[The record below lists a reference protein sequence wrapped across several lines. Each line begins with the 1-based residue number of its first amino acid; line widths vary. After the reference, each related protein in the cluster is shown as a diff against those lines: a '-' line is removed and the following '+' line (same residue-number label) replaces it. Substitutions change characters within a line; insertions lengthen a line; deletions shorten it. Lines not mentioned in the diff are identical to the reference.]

1 MRAGEAFQALT
12 NQTGVTS
19 ATFFLTGGKYVLDV
33 IATGAGSVTVQ
44 RLGPD
49 GATQIATAL
58 TLTAS
63 GAVTGDLPP
72 GSYTVVTTGLTAVYA
87 RITRVPEE

>member
-19 ATFFLTGGKYVLDV
+19 ALFYLTGGKYAFDV
-33 IATGAGSVTVQ
+33 VATGSGSVTLQ
-44 RLGPD
+44 RLSAD
-49 GATQIATAL
+49 GVTQQAA
-58 TLTAS
+58 AS
-63 GAVTGDLPP
+63 AVTATGTATYDLPP